1 MIFNVAQLLKDAPGT
16 TTDVEVDSDDNL
28 DLREGEADLAG
39 PVTGHLRLHRTNQG
53 IYVDGV
59 VQAAVHLECTRCL
72 RPFTTTLTFP
82 LREEFYP
89 VINVISGAPVD
100 GPHDA
105 DAFAIDEHHQVD
117 LREPIRQA
125 LVLALPMKPLHSED
139 CAGLCPTCGKDLN
152 DGPCGCARDDE
163 DPRLAI
169 MRQLFAQAGQ
179 AEENG
184 QN

>member
-1 MIFNVAQLLKDAPGT
+1 MIYNVAQLLKDAPGT
-16 TTDVEVDSDDNL
+16 TVDVELDGEDTL
-28 DLREGEADLAG
+28 DLREGEAELAG
-39 PVTGHLRLHRTNQG
+39 PVTGEVRLHRTNQG
-53 IYVDGV
+53 IYADGIV
-59 VQAAVHLECTRCL
+59 RAAVRLECTRCL
-72 RPFTTTLTFP
+72 RSYTTTLEFP

-89 VINVISGAPVD
+89 VINVTSGAPVT

-152 DGPCGCARDDE
+152 DGPCACPREEE
-163 DPRLAI
+163 DPRLSA
-169 MRQLFAQAGQ
+169 MRLLFAEASEG
-179 AEENG
+179 ERN
-184 QN
+184 

>member
-1 MIFNVAQLLKDAPGT
+1 MIYNVAQLLKDAPGT
-16 TTDVEVDSDDNL
+16 TVDVELDGEDTL
-28 DLREGEADLAG
+28 DLHEGEAELTG
-39 PVTGHLRLHRTNQG
+39 PVMGHLRLHRTNQG

-59 VQAAVHLECTRCL
+59 IETSVRLECTRCL
-72 RPFTTTLTFP
+72 RPFSMALSFP

-89 VINVISGAPVD
+89 VINVLSGAPVA
-100 GPHDA
+100 GPHDD

-139 CAGLCPTCGKDLN
+139 CKGLCPHCGKDLN
-152 DGPCGCARDDE
+152 DGPCGCAVEEE
-163 DPRLAI
+163 DPRMSA
-169 MRQLFAQAGQ
+169 MRALFAEAS
-179 AEENG
+179 EHS